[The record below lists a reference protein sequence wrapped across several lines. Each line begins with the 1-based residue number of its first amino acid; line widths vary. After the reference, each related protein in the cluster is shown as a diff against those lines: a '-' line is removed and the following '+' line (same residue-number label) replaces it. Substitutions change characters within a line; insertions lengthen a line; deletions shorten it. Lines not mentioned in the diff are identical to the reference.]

1 MLKRIKY
8 NTIHELSSQESR
20 ALLNQACRKCV
31 TKTGINT
38 SQDFGSMLVRVKDKI
53 ENRVENKISS
63 KYVNLM

>member
-8 NTIHELSSQESR
+8 NIIHEFSSQESR
-20 ALLNQACRKCV
+20 ACLNRACMKHV
-31 TKTGINT
+31 AKMGINT
-38 SQDFGSMLVRVKDKI
+38 NQDFGPMLVRVKDKI